1 MKAKCFRALIMWL
14 FFFGASLVWNVWPTL
29 RRGVLAKSAFS
40 RLLGL

>member
-29 RRGVLAKSAFS
+29 RRLQAWC
-40 RLLGL
+40 LGQVRF